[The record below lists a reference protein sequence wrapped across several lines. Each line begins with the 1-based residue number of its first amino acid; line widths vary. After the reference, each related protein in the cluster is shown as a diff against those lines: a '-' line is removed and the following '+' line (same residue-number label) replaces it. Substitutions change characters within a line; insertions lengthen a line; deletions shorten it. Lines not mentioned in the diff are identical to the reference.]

1 MRSNTCIAASAA
13 VLGLLFLSACG
24 GGGGSSN
31 IRTVG
36 SEQSPLDAN
45 SLLFSDMIFSG
56 QGLAGERVTGI
67 SCTPDVSRCQ
77 GTFRGESFAFG
88 DDDDDTDDDTD
99 DEVTAFTS
107 LGTWNHMRAA
117 AFRASSEGFQGR
129 FAFVGGVTHPNS
141 LLSGSATWNGEM
153 VALDSNNRL
162 VRGDASLTIA
172 DFNNPSVDVRLAP
185 NARPVMTWANIPVR
199 SGGFSQRTSSTHYIK
214 GEFYGPRAEEAGG
227 VFERNQLIGA
237 FGARR

>member
-24 GGGGSSN
+24 GGGGSTN
-31 IRTVG
+31 TRIVG
-36 SEQSPLDAN
+36 SRQPPLNFN
-45 SLLFSDMIFSG
+45 SSLFSDMILSG
-56 QGLAGERVTGI
+56 RGLAGERMTGI
-67 SCTPDVSRCQ
+67 SCPPDGSRCR
-77 GTFRGESFAFG
+77 GTLRGETRAFG
-88 DDDDDTDDDTD
+88 VDDD

-107 LGTWNHMRAA
+107 LGTWNHMRVAA
-117 AFRASSEGFQGR
+117 AHVSSEGVQGR
-129 FAFVGGVTHPNS
+129 FASVAGVIHPNS

-199 SGGFSQRTSSTHYIK
+199 SGGFSRRTSSTHYIK

>member
-31 IRTVG
+31 IRIVG
-36 SEQSPLDAN
+36 SEQSPLDPN
-45 SLLFSDMIFSG
+45 SVLFSDMIVSG
-56 QGLAGERVTGI
+56 RGFAGERVTGI
-67 SCTPDVSRCQ
+67 SCTPDGSRCQ
-77 GTFRGESFAFG
+77 ATHRGETYVF
-88 DDDDDTDDDTD
+88 DDDDDDDDS
-99 DEVTAFTS
+99 EETAFTT
-107 LGTWNHMRAA
+107 LGAWNHMRAA
-117 AFRASSEGFQGR
+117 AAHVSSEGLQGR
-129 FAFVGGVTHPNS
+129 FALAGGVTHPNS

-199 SGGFSQRTSSTHYIK
+199 SGGFSRRTSSTHYIK